1 MADYKTIFFAIDK
14 ERNHYITIKDL
25 EDYVK
30 EKQMS
35 PTVLQY
41 LEIENGIHGDIHF
54 LPCVEYLEEHT
65 VGLKRWIRLFD
76 PKGTGRITLETFCEI
91 LQEDMDEVMQQY
103 PTTTVQQ
110 IQLLDRE
117 MSERMMEDILN
128 ETRKA
133 VEKNPGDLQRQATM
147 IKEYA
152 ENHYGEVWHT
162 FIVNGSH
169 GFLINK
175 VLHLS
180 LPPLSKT
187 L

>member
-35 PTVLQY
+35 PTVLQ
-41 LEIENGIHGDIHF
+41 
-54 LPCVEYLEEHT
+54 
-65 VGLKRWIRLFD
+65 RWIRLFD

-91 LQEDMDEVMQQY
+91 LEEDMDELLQQY

-133 VEKNPGDLQRQATM
+133 VEKNPGDLQRQAKI

-152 ENHYGEVWHT
+152 ENRYGEVWHT

-169 GFLINK
+169 GYFYSHMPN
-175 VLHLS
+175 HSLS
-180 LPPLSKT
+180 FYFAGNYYFIFCTPGS
-187 L
+187 